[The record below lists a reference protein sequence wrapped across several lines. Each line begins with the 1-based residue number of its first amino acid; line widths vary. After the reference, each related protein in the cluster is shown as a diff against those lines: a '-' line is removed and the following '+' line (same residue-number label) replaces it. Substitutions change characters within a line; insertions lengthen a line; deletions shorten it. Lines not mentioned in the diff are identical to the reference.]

1 MSAGIATSFSSFQ
14 PRPLKLPSIQ
24 IYIDWIFWELRESV
38 IDVSAEYNVPSAV
51 PQRSMAVVEASRV
64 CERSATARPA
74 MRAPKKD
81 PAFSIAPPAKHAAL
95 TAPSV
100 APDVIPRMPGSA
112 SGFRNKS

>member
-1 MSAGIATSFSSFQ
+1 MSAGIATSLSSFQ

-24 IYIDWIFWELRESV
+24 MYMDWIFWALSESV

-51 PQRSMAVVEASRV
+51 PQRRMAVVDASRV

-81 PAFSIAPPAKHAAL
+81 PAFSIAPPAKQAAL

-100 APDVIPRMPGSA
+100 APDVIPMMPGSA